1 MKKSI
6 KKSSR
11 RKWVVGGVAFFGSI
25 ALLTTG
31 FATWVVGVQQDSDNG
46 EVTVNVDTVKN
57 NSVLFD
63 ITVDPNDNSITLA
76 EESTIEAGK
85 NIIVSTEEGDLEA
98 DFTIS
103 LSKIN
108 IEIGKEALS
117 NYNKIVF
124 EIAAQSGDY
133 ANNEVTNNDTGLRKD
148 SGPWDYLALATK
160 EVAFKNGQ
168 DNSAL
173 DGWTRDP
180 SGDIES
186 ASIVKYANSSAV
198 TIKFEWG
205 DYFYF
210 DGSVTSPANF
220 YNKHYNDLSSNLS
233 NAVAKINSEMAAMQS
248 AFDGRDLLLTAKLS
262 K

>member
-6 KKSSR
+6 KKNSR

-46 EVTVNVDTVKN
+46 DVTVNVDTVKN
-57 NSVLFD
+57 NSVLFE
-63 ITVDPNDNSITLA
+63 ITVDSNNNSINLA
-76 EESTIEAGK
+76 EETPIEAGD

-98 DFTIS
+98 DFEIS

-124 EIAAQSGDY
+124 EIAAQSGNY
-133 ANNEVTNNDTGLRKD
+133 ANNKVSNNDTGLRD
-148 SGPWDYLALATK
+148 GIGPWDYLALVTK
-160 EVAFKNGQ
+160 EVAFKNAV

-173 DGWTRDP
+173 AGWTRDP
-180 SGDIES
+180 SGNIES
-186 ASIVKYANSSAV
+186 ASTVKYTNSSAV
-198 TIKFEWG
+198 TIEFEWG
-205 DYFYF
+205 DYF
-210 DGSVTSPANF
+210 DGNDTSPATF
-220 YNKHYNDLSSNLS
+220 YNNHYNDLSSDLS
-233 NAVAKINSEMAAMQS
+233 GSVAKINSEMAAMQS
-248 AFDGRDLLLTAKLS
+248 AFDGKALLLTAKLS

>member
-31 FATWVVGVQQDSDNG
+31 FATWVVGVQQDSDTG
-46 EVTVNVDTVKN
+46 DVTVNVDTVKN

-85 NIIVSTEEGDLEA
+85 NTIVSTEEGGLNA
-98 DFTIS
+98 DFKIS
-103 LSKIN
+103 LSKVN
-108 IEIGKEALS
+108 IEIGKQALS

-133 ANNEVTNNDTGLRKD
+133 ANNEVSNNDTGLRD
-148 SGPWDYLALATK
+148 GSGSWDYLALVTK
-160 EVAFKNGQ
+160 EVAFKNAV

-173 DGWTRDP
+173 KDWTRDP

-186 ASIVKYANSSAV
+186 ASTVKYTNSSAV
-198 TIKFEWG
+198 TIEFEWG
-205 DYFYF
+205 DYFGGN
-210 DGSVTSPANF
+210 DTSPATF
-220 YNKHYNDLSSNLS
+220 YNNHYAELSSDLSGS
-233 NAVAKINSEMAAMQS
+233 VAKINSEMAAMQS
-248 AFDGRDLLLTAKLS
+248 AFDGHPLLLTAKLS

>member
-76 EESTIEAGK
+76 EESAIEAGK
-85 NIIVSTEEGDLEA
+85 NTIVSTEEGDLEA

-108 IEIGKEALS
+108 IEIGKEAIS

-133 ANNEVTNNDTGLRKD
+133 ANNKATNNDTGLRD
-148 SGPWDYLALATK
+148 GSGRDYLALAKK
-160 EVAFKNGQ
+160 EVAFKNAVG
-168 DNSAL
+168 NSAL
-173 DGWTRDP
+173 EGWTRDP

-186 ASIVKYANSSAV
+186 ASIVKYTNSSPV
-198 TIKFEWG
+198 TIEFQWG
-205 DYFYF
+205 SYFGGN
-210 DGSVTSPANF
+210 DTSPATF
-220 YNKHYNDLSSNLS
+220 YNNHYKELSGKLS
-233 NAVAKINSEMAAMQS
+233 ASVANINSEMAAMHA
-248 AFDGRDLLLTAKLS
+248 AFDGHPLLLTAKLS

>member
-31 FATWVVGVQQDSDNG
+31 FATWVVGVQQDSDSG
-46 EVTVNVDTVKN
+46 DVTVNVDTVKN

-63 ITVDPNDNSITLA
+63 ITVDTNDNSINLA
-76 EESTIEAGK
+76 EETPINAGD
-85 NIIVSTEEGDLEA
+85 NIIVSTEEGDLKA

-103 LSKIN
+103 LSEVK
-108 IEIGKEALS
+108 IEIGKQALS

-133 ANNEVTNNDTGLRKD
+133 ANNEVSNNDTGLRKD
-148 SGPWDYLALATK
+148 SGPWNYLALATS
-160 EVAFKNGQ
+160 EVAFKNAVG
-168 DNSAL
+168 DSAL
-173 DGWTRDP
+173 EGWTINP
-180 SGDIES
+180 SGNIES
-186 ASIVKYANSSAV
+186 ASTVKYTNSSPV
-198 TIKFEWG
+198 TIEFQWG
-205 DYFYF
+205 SYFGGN
-210 DGSVTSPANF
+210 DTSPATF
-220 YNKHYNDLSSNLS
+220 YNNHYAELSGNLS
-233 NAVAKINSEMAAMQS
+233 NSVAKINSEMAAMQS

>member
-31 FATWVVGVQQDSDNG
+31 FATWVVGVKQDSDNG

-63 ITVDPNDNSITLA
+63 IIVDPNDSSITLA

-85 NIIVSTEEGDLEA
+85 NVIVSTEEGEIKA

-108 IEIGKEALS
+108 IEIGKQALS

-133 ANNEVTNNDTGLRKD
+133 ANNEVTNNVTGLRTG
-148 SGPWDYLALATK
+148 SSSWDYLALATK
-160 EVAFKNGQ
+160 EVAFKEGE

-173 DGWTRDP
+173 GGWTREP
-180 SGDIES
+180 SGNIDS
-186 ASIVKYANSSAV
+186 ASTIKYTNSSPV
-198 TIKFEWG
+198 TIVFQWG
-205 DYFYF
+205 DYFGGN
-210 DGSVTSPANF
+210 DTSPATF
-220 YNKHYNDLSSNLS
+220 YNNHYAELSSDLSGS
-233 NAVAKINSEMAAMQS
+233 VAKINSEMSAMQS

>member
-85 NIIVSTEEGDLEA
+85 NTIVSTEEGDLEA

-124 EIAAQSGDY
+124 EIAAQSGNY
-133 ANNEVTNNDTGLRKD
+133 ANNEVSNNDTGLRKG
-148 SGPWDYLALATK
+148 SSSWDYLALAKT
-160 EVAFKNGQ
+160 EFAFKNGV

-173 DGWTRDP
+173 DGWTREP
-180 SGDIES
+180 SGNIDS
-186 ASIVKYANSSAV
+186 ASTIKYTNSSPV
-198 TIKFEWG
+198 TIEFQWG
-205 DYFYF
+205 DYFGGN
-210 DGSVTSPANF
+210 DTSPATF
-220 YNKHYNDLSSNLS
+220 YNNHYAELAEKGLSVS
-233 NAVAKINSEMAAMQS
+233 VANINSEMSAMQS
-248 AFDGRDLLLTAKLS
+248 AFSGHALLLTAKLS

>member
-76 EESTIEAGK
+76 EESAIEAGK
-85 NIIVSTEEGDLEA
+85 NTIVSTEEGDLEA

-108 IEIGKEALS
+108 IEIGKEAIS

-133 ANNEVTNNDTGLRKD
+133 ANNKATNNDTGLRD
-148 SGPWDYLALATK
+148 GSGRDYLALAKK
-160 EVAFKNGQ
+160 EVAFKNAVG
-168 DNSAL
+168 NSAL
-173 DGWTRDP
+173 EGWTRDP

-186 ASIVKYANSSAV
+186 ASIVKYTNSSPV
-198 TIKFEWG
+198 TIEFQWG
-205 DYFYF
+205 SYFGGN
-210 DGSVTSPANF
+210 DTSPATF
-220 YNKHYNDLSSNLS
+220 YNNHYKELSGNLS
-233 NAVAKINSEMAAMQS
+233 ASVANINSEMAAMQA
-248 AFDGRDLLLTAKLS
+248 AFDGHPLLLTAKLS

>member
-31 FATWVVGVQQDSDNG
+31 FATWVVGVQQDSDSG
-46 EVTVNVDTVKN
+46 DVTVNVDTVKN

-148 SGPWDYLALATK
+148 SGPWQYLALAKK
-160 EVAFKNGQ
+160 EVAFKNAV

-173 DGWTRDP
+173 EGWTRDP
-180 SGDIES
+180 SGNIES
-186 ASIVKYANSSAV
+186 ASTVKYTNSSPV
-198 TIKFEWG
+198 TIEFQWG
-205 DYFYF
+205 SYFGGN
-210 DGSVTSPANF
+210 DTSPATF
-220 YNKHYNDLSSNLS
+220 YNNHYAELSGKLS
-233 NAVAKINSEMAAMQS
+233 ESVAKINSEMAAMQS